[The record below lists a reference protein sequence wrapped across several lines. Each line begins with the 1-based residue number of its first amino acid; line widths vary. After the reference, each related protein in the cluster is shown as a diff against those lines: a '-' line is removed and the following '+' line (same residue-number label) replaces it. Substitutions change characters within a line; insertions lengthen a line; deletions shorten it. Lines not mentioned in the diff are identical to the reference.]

1 MHGRM
6 AREGLITD
14 MSSFPQSHARTSFG
28 IGLGA
33 PAPVLNSPNT
43 TVAVADYDDSVRFYG
58 DVYGHEY
65 QYDSSSNSDD
75 DGDDSSGFYPDLFDD
90 TYQTSLSYGLDSDYR
105 EED

>member
-14 MSSFPQSHARTSFG
+14 MSGLPQSPARTSFG

-58 DVYGHEY
+58 DAYGHED
-65 QYDSSSNSDD
+65 QYDSGSDSDD
-75 DGDDSSGFYPDLFDD
+75 DDDDGSGFYPDLFDD
-90 TYQTSLSYGLDSDYR
+90 THWTSLSYGLGSDNG